1 MENKTKHELQIML
14 KEVYTEIQIIDY
26 KSIYTCFLIKNQ
38 EKRNE
43 LLEQVKKIKLEIIYR
58 EDDEKRLKYEY
69 VRKNDPL
76 KDSFKKIYMEYIM
89 QK

>member
-1 MENKTKHELQIML
+1 MENKTKQELQIML
-14 KEVYTEIQIIDY
+14 KEVYTEIE
-26 KSIYTCFLIKNQ
+26 TCFLIKNE
-38 EKRNE
+38 EKINE

-76 KDSFKKIYMEYIM
+76 KDSLKKIYIEYIM
-89 QK
+89 KK